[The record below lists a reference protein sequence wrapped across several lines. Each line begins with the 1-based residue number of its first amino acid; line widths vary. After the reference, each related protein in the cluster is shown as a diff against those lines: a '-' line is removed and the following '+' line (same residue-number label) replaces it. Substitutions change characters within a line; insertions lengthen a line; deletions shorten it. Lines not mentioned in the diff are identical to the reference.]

1 MKKQRFIHL
10 IPFSFNPKFQTTT
23 NLLSGVRFLKSELQK
38 ELSKI

>member
-23 NLLSGVRFLKSELQK
+23 NLDYFQVFDF
-38 ELSKI
+38 